1 MALER
6 EFEAYQ
12 NKLRDSEWLAQ
23 NQGKYVLVK
32 EDQVIQTFDSYGDAL
47 QGGYDRFGL
56 DPFLVKQV
64 SAMEQAHFISRLT
77 APCPIS
83 PSR

>member
-32 EDQVIQTFDSYGDAL
+32 EDQVIQAFDSYGDAL

-56 DPFLVKQV
+56 DAFLVKQV
-64 SAMEQAHFISRLT
+64 SAMEQAHFVWRLS